1 MYTCLEFLFT
11 IFMMVSKC
19 RFVVGMERQSYSEF
33 GFCPGHGNF
42 VNGSWS
48 LRAYL
53 VAPWHGIPFCGCD
66 PFSKHTCKYLC
77 KYFILHLFN
86 HRKIFMCLLLHIIFF
101 LLMRFIIEIWAGLAK
116 CNYKTHKRVHE
127 TEKSIGCSPCSPSR
141 CNIWRATSLWWWMC
155 DLQGMLSCFIF
166 FTFWISF
173 SVFDTHHLSENVRNL
188 WPRLKDYTA
197 VTYFIFHAWDLGM
210 VILLNCLLFSLVSF
224 SLFSVQACDNQ
235 NAENYL

>member
-1 MYTCLEFLFT
+1 MVHGFQLLDIWLHHSAWNDANCERSKLFDTSATGKSHIIFYIFIHIFYHILWMYTCLEFLFT

-141 CNIWRATSLWWWMC
+141 CNI
-155 DLQGMLSCFIF
+155 
-166 FTFWISF
+166 
-173 SVFDTHHLSENVRNL
+173 
-188 WPRLKDYTA
+188 
-197 VTYFIFHAWDLGM
+197 
-210 VILLNCLLFSLVSF
+210 
-224 SLFSVQACDNQ
+224 
-235 NAENYL
+235 